1 MTDWPDIKPGED
13 AARMTPM
20 IALKGQVGFTS
31 PIAGKANAK
40 RRRAGVELFATIALA
55 ISLAIAA
62 TAVSIGMASA
72 HTPLMQVLYRS

>member
-1 MTDWPDIKPGED
+1 
-13 AARMTPM
+13 MTPM
-20 IALKGQVGFTS
+20 TALKGQVGFTS
-31 PIAGKANAK
+31 PIADKANVK

-55 ISLAIAA
+55 ISLVIAA